1 MFLPKT
7 QIYFYYV
14 CYIFTLLQFMWEI
27 KITYSKMMSS
37 TVLNKFTY
45 IKRDPQRP
53 LTCLACYGLPSVQSH
68 QNFLEKDRIIG
79 AVDALKRELLIV

>member
-7 QIYFYYV
+7 QNLFLLRLLYFGSTTVYV
-14 CYIFTLLQFMWEI
+14 GNKNYLFNND
-27 KITYSKMMSS
+27 SS

-79 AVDALKRELLIV
+79 AVDALKRELLIA

>member
-1 MFLPKT
+1 
-7 QIYFYYV
+7 
-14 CYIFTLLQFMWEI
+14 MWET
-27 KITYSKMMSS
+27 KNDLFNNDNS

-53 LTCLACYGLPSVQSH
+53 LTCSACFGFPSVQSH

-79 AVDALKRELLIV
+79 AVDALKRELIIA